1 MGRTMKLNEI
11 YLLFTPD
18 TDEAE
23 ARARY
28 RQRVGGEPREV
39 QRDDQRRLELGPVED
54 KDAK

>member
-1 MGRTMKLNEI
+1 MKLDET

-18 TDEAE
+18 TDETE

-28 RQRVGGEPREV
+28 RQRIGGEPREV
-39 QRDDQRRLELGPVED
+39 KRDEQRRLELGPVED

>member
-1 MGRTMKLNEI
+1 MKLNEV
-11 YLLFTPD
+11 YLMFTPD

-39 QRDDQRRLELGPVED
+39 QRDDQGRLELGPVKV
-54 KDAK
+54 KDVK